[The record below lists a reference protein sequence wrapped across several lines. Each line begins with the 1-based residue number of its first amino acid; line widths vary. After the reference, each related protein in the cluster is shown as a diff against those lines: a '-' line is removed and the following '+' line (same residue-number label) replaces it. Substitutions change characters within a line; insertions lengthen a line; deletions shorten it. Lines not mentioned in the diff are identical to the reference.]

1 MKPITLTLTKPHTN
15 NYNACA
21 NYPFIQLIIQPILW
35 NHERMPVLL
44 YTLEIYTVTKTDKI
58 PFRLQDGI
66 LAVSIYRNQIDC
78 ILCSQ
83 RWKGSIQSAKVRL
96 GAGCGSDHEL
106 LIAKFRLKLK
116 KVGKPPGHSGMT

>member
-44 YTLEIYTVTKTDKI
+44 YTLEIYTVTKTDKN

-66 LAVSIYRNQIDC
+66 LVVSKSTLTTQLHVSYMNVWAS
-78 ILCSQ
+78 CSQ
-83 RWKGSIQSAKVRL
+83 GWSRQDRVYISRDAHRVFEESTNTVNQL
-96 GAGCGSDHEL
+96 
-106 LIAKFRLKLK
+106 
-116 KVGKPPGHSGMT
+116 TY

>member
-58 PFRLQDGI
+58 PFQLQDGI
-66 LAVSIYRNQIDC
+66 LVVSKSTLTTQQKRQIAQFEKWAKNLNEHLSNED
-78 ILCSQ
+78 IQ
-83 RWKGSIQSAKVRL
+83 R
-96 GAGCGSDHEL
+96 H
-106 LIAKFRLKLK
+106 
-116 KVGKPPGHSGMT
+116 